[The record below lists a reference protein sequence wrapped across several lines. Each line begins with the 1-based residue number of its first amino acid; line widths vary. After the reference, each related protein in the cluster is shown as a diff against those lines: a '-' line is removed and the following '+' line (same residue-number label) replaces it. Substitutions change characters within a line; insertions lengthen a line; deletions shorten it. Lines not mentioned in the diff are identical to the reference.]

1 LTQPECLPW
10 ETESVLCG
18 WLLLSYR
25 TEESRENWTMEL
37 GHTSLPRHCLWT
49 EQIWFIYQW

>member
-10 ETESVLCG
+10 ETESVLRG